1 MSTTNIILNVIR
13 CFKLKWKLTEIFPI
27 TKMSIQITNVKMNQ
41 ERGFSNTGQINE
53 MLIKNLSLLTFIYVK
68 VTGRGQVTNIGT
80 GVWSRSAVMFVVLAD
95 ARGRWGWNLHSK
107 KDFLKCERKASSCLL
122 HHLLTQNCFKS
133 HIIQLNKNA

>member
-53 MLIKNLSLLTFIYVK
+53 MLIKNLLLLTFIYVE
-68 VTGRGQVTNIGT
+68 VTGRGQVTDIGI

-95 ARGRWGWNLHSK
+95 ARGRRGWNLHSK
-107 KDFLKCERKASSCLL
+107 KGFFKMWEKSFKQFTSSSIDTKL
-122 HHLLTQNCFKS
+122 F
-133 HIIQLNKNA
+133 

>member
-13 CFKLKWKLTEIFPI
+13 CFKLKSKLTEIFPI

-68 VTGRGQVTNIGT
+68 VTGRGQVTDIGI
-80 GVWSRSAVMFVVLAD
+80 GV
-95 ARGRWGWNLHSK
+95 
-107 KDFLKCERKASSCLL
+107 
-122 HHLLTQNCFKS
+122 
-133 HIIQLNKNA
+133 